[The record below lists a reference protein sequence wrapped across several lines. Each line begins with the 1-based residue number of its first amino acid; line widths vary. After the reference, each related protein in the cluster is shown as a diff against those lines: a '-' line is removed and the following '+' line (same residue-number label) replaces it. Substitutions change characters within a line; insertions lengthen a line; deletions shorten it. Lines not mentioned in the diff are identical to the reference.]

1 MMILTSRLL
10 TAALPLAAL
19 IALSAPIAAQAGS
32 ADPAGRAAAYD
43 DAVIGVMK
51 AKLGLAARA
60 ERFEPIV
67 KAYYD
72 MPTIAG
78 LVAGPAWA
86 GASAT
91 DKAAAIA
98 ALTRHSAVSLARNF
112 TSYDGTP
119 FTVDPKVI
127 ERGPDRVVKVT
138 IGKDVLYYRMR
149 QSAGSWKIVDV
160 ISSGV
165 SNLALQRADLAG
177 TIQKGGLPAMAK
189 KLAQLDAVK

>member
-1 MMILTSRLL
+1 MTTLKHAFRTF
-10 TAALPLAAL
+10 AL
-19 IALSAPIAAQAGS
+19 IALAMPAAAHAQA
-32 ADPAGRAAAYD
+32 ADPAGRISAYD

-51 AKLGLAARA
+51 AKLGTAARA
-60 ERFEPIV
+60 DRFEPIV

-86 GASAT
+86 SASAA
-91 DKAAAIA
+91 DKATAIT

-112 TSYDGTP
+112 KDYDGTP
-119 FTVDPKVI
+119 FRVDPKVI
-127 ERGPDRVVKVT
+127 ERGPDRVVKVA
-138 IGKDVLYYRMR
+138 IGKDLLYYRMR
-149 QSAGSWKIVDV
+149 QSAGTWKIVDV

-165 SNLALQRADLAG
+165 SNLALQRADLAT
-177 TIQKGGLPAMAK
+177 TIQSGGLPGMAK

>member
-1 MMILTSRLL
+1 MKHAFRIF
-10 TAALPLAAL
+10 ALMTLAAP
-19 IALSAPIAAQAGS
+19 AVAHADASEPAARIG
-32 ADPAGRAAAYD
+32 AYD

-51 AKLGLAARA
+51 AKLGTAARA
-60 ERFEPIV
+60 DRFEPIV

-86 GASAT
+86 SASAT
-91 DKAAAIA
+91 DKASAIT

-112 TSYDGTP
+112 KDYDGTP

-127 ERGPDRVVKVT
+127 ARGPDRVVKVT
-138 IGKDVLYYRMR
+138 IGTDLLYYRMR
-149 QSAGSWKIVDV
+149 QSAGTWKIVDV

-165 SNLALQRADLAG
+165 SNLALQRADLAT
-177 TIQKGGLPAMAK
+177 TIQSGGLPALVK

>member
-1 MMILTSRLL
+1 MTTLKHAFRTF
-10 TAALPLAAL
+10 ALMALAMPAV
-19 IALSAPIAAQAGS
+19 AHAEA
-32 ADPAGRAAAYD
+32 ADPAGRISAYD

-51 AKLGLAARA
+51 AKLGTAARA
-60 ERFEPIV
+60 DRFEPIV

-86 GASAT
+86 GASAADRAT
-91 DKAAAIA
+91 AIA

-112 TSYDGTP
+112 KDYDGTP
-119 FTVDPKVI
+119 FRVDPKVI

-149 QSAGSWKIVDV
+149 QSAGTWKIVDV
-160 ISSGV
+160 ISGGV
-165 SNLALQRADLAG
+165 SNLALQRADLAT
-177 TIQKGGLPAMAK
+177 TIQSGGLPGMAK

>member
-1 MMILTSRLL
+1 MTTLTHAFRI
-10 TAALPLAAL
+10 AALMTLAVPAV
-19 IALSAPIAAQAGS
+19 AQAEAG
-32 ADPAGRAAAYD
+32 DPAARIGAYD

-51 AKLGLAARA
+51 AKLGTAARA
-60 ERFEPIV
+60 DRFEPIV

-86 GASAT
+86 SASAA
-91 DKAAAIA
+91 DKASAIA

-112 TSYDGTP
+112 KDYDGTP

-149 QSAGSWKIVDV
+149 QSGGSYKIVDV

-165 SNLALQRADLAG
+165 SNLALQRADFAT
-177 TIQKGGLPAMAK
+177 TIQSGGLPALVK

>member
-1 MMILTSRLL
+1 MTTLKPAFRI
-10 TAALPLAAL
+10 AALMMAAMP
-19 IALSAPIAAQAGS
+19 AVAHAEAS
-32 ADPAGRAAAYD
+32 DPAGRISAYD

-51 AKLGLAARA
+51 AKLGTAARA
-60 ERFEPIV
+60 DKFEAVV

-78 LVAGPAWA
+78 LVTGPAWA
-86 GASAT
+86 SASAA
-91 DKAAAIA
+91 DKATAIT

-112 TSYDGTP
+112 KDYDGTP
-119 FTVDPKVI
+119 FRVDPKVI

-165 SNLALQRADLAG
+165 SNLALQRADLAT
-177 TIQKGGLPAMAK
+177 TIQSGGLQGMAK

>member
-1 MMILTSRLL
+1 MTTLKHVFRIF
-10 TAALPLAAL
+10 ALMTLAVPVVAH
-19 IALSAPIAAQAGS
+19 AEAG
-32 ADPAGRAAAYD
+32 DPAARIGAYD

-51 AKLGLAARA
+51 AKLGTAARA
-60 ERFEPIV
+60 DRFEAVV

-86 GASAT
+86 SASTA
-91 DKAAAIA
+91 DKTAAIA

-149 QSAGSWKIVDV
+149 QSAGAYRIVDV
-160 ISSGV
+160 ISGGV
-165 SNLALQRADLAG
+165 SNLALQRADLAT
-177 TIQKGGLPAMAK
+177 TIQSGGLQGMVK
-189 KLAQLDAVK
+189 KLGQLDAVK

>member
-1 MMILTSRLL
+1 MTTLKHAFRI
-10 TAALPLAAL
+10 AALMTLAV
-19 IALSAPIAAQAGS
+19 PFAAQAEAS
-32 ADPAGRAAAYD
+32 DPAARIGAYD
-43 DAVIGVMK
+43 EAVIGVMK
-51 AKLGLAARA
+51 AKLGTAARA
-60 ERFEPIV
+60 DRFEPIV

-72 MPTIAG
+72 MPAIAG

-86 GASAT
+86 SASAA
-91 DKAAAIA
+91 DKAAAIT

-112 TSYDGTP
+112 KEYDGTP

-138 IGKDVLYYRMR
+138 IGKDLLYYRMR
-149 QSAGSWKIVDV
+149 QSGGTYRIVDV

-165 SNLALQRADLAG
+165 SNLALQRADLAT
-177 TIQKGGLPAMAK
+177 TIQSGGLPALVK

>member
-1 MMILTSRLL
+1 MT
-10 TAALPLAAL
+10 LAVPVVAH
-19 IALSAPIAAQAGS
+19 AEPG
-32 ADPAGRAAAYD
+32 DPAARIGAYD

-51 AKLGLAARA
+51 AKLGTAARA
-60 ERFEPIV
+60 DRFDAVV

-86 GASAT
+86 SASTA

-138 IGKDVLYYRMR
+138 IGKDVLYYRLR
-149 QSAGSWKIVDV
+149 QSAGAYKIVDV
-160 ISSGV
+160 ISGGV
-165 SNLALQRADLAG
+165 SNLALQRADLAT
-177 TIQKGGLPAMAK
+177 TIQSGGLQGMVK
-189 KLAQLDAVK
+189 KLGQLDAVK

>member
-1 MMILTSRLL
+1 MKHAFRIAALL
-10 TAALPLAAL
+10 TLV
-19 IALSAPIAAQAGS
+19 APVAVQAQAN
-32 ADPAGRAAAYD
+32 DPASRIGAYD
-43 DAVIGVMK
+43 EAVIGVMK

-60 ERFEPIV
+60 DRFQPIV

-72 MPTIAG
+72 IPTIAG

-86 GASAT
+86 SASAS
-91 DKAAAIA
+91 DKAAAIE

-112 TSYDGTP
+112 TSYDGTA

-149 QSAGSWKIVDV
+149 QSGGAWKIVDV

-165 SNLALQRADLAG
+165 SNLALQRADLAT

>member
-1 MMILTSRLL
+1 MTTLKHAFRIAALL
-10 TAALPLAAL
+10 TLVVPA
-19 IALSAPIAAQAGS
+19 SARAQAS
-32 ADPAGRAAAYD
+32 DPAARIGAYD
-43 DAVIGVMK
+43 AAVIGVMK
-51 AKLGLAARA
+51 TKAGLAARA

-78 LVAGPAWA
+78 LVAGPAWTS
-86 GASAT
+86 ASTA
-91 DKAAAIA
+91 DKASAIA

-138 IGKDVLYYRMR
+138 IGKDLLYYRMR
-149 QSAGSWKIVDV
+149 QSAGTWKIVDV

-165 SNLALQRADLAG
+165 SNLALQRADLAT
-177 TIQKGGLPAMAK
+177 TIQSGGLPALVK
-189 KLAQLDAVK
+189 KLGQLDAVK

>member
-1 MMILTSRLL
+1 MTTLKPAFRI
-10 TAALPLAAL
+10 AALMMLAAPVV
-19 IALSAPIAAQAGS
+19 AHAEAG
-32 ADPAGRAAAYD
+32 DPAARIGAYD

-51 AKLGLAARA
+51 AKLGTAARA
-60 ERFEPIV
+60 DRFEPIV

-86 GASAT
+86 SASAA
-91 DKAAAIA
+91 DRASAIQ

-112 TSYDGTP
+112 KDYDGTP
-119 FTVDPKVI
+119 FMVDPKVI

-149 QSAGSWKIVDV
+149 QAGGTYKIVDV
-160 ISSGV
+160 ISGGV
-165 SNLALQRADLAG
+165 SNLALQRADLAT
-177 TIQKGGLPAMAK
+177 TIRRGGLPALVK
-189 KLAQLDAVK
+189 KLGQLDAVK

>member
-1 MMILTSRLL
+1 MTTLKHASRI
-10 TAALPLAAL
+10 AALM
-19 IALSAPIAAQAGS
+19 ILSAPAAVLAQAG
-32 ADPAGRAAAYD
+32 DPAATRAGAYD

-60 ERFEPIV
+60 DRFEPIV

-72 MPTIAG
+72 MPTIAS

-86 GASAT
+86 SASAA

-119 FTVDPKVI
+119 FTVDSKVI
-127 ERGPDRVVKVT
+127 ARGPDRVVKVT
-138 IGKDVLYYRMR
+138 IGKDILYYRMR
-149 QSAGSWKIVDV
+149 QSGGVWKIVDV
-160 ISSGV
+160 ISGGV
-165 SNLALQRADLAG
+165 SNLALQRADLAT
-177 TIQKGGLPAMAK
+177 TIQGGGLPAMAR